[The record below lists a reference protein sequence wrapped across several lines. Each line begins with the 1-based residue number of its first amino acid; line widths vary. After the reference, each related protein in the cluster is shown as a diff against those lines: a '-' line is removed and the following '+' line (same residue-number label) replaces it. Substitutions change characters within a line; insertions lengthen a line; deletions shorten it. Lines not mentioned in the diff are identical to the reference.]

1 LNIYRVFLMFS
12 FLLIITVFMACGGD
26 DPNNNS
32 SADSE
37 NNGMTNNNEKE
48 NNNDAESK
56 EEGIEIP
63 DIITEK
69 PNENILSLND
79 IFEHVRKMD
88 VDWEYQQASEDDIA
102 SYSLQYELLDEI
114 EIDGQEAVR
123 VKLIFEDKSR
133 DNYLESEFDYT
144 ENGQFH
150 NFEGDLT
157 GEAAEDYDGENYI
170 FQSVTHTWVHLFTQ
184 FDYYRTMLADGEVP
198 VTSHESEDTTLGES
212 DTTIHYL
219 ETGSSGTFSG
229 AHFSNDKIEVASF
242 NDFELIV
249 NIISMEEEGERTKIA
264 VDFHDFEV
272 R

>member
-1 LNIYRVFLMFS
+1 MFS

-56 EEGIEIP
+56 EEGIEIT
-63 DIITEK
+63 DISTEK
-69 PNENILSLND
+69 SNENILSLND

-184 FDYYRTMLADGEVP
+184 FDYYRTMLADAKFQVP
-198 VTSHESEDTTLGES
+198 SHDHEETTVAKHEKQLHN
-212 DTTIHYL
+212 IKQ
-219 ETGSSGTFSG
+219 GSS
-229 AHFSNDKIEVASF
+229 EQ
-242 NDFELIV
+242 L
-249 NIISMEEEGERTKIA
+249 
-264 VDFHDFEV
+264 
-272 R
+272 